1 MSGGD
6 EGQRQA
12 YLAALAIP
20 LWTARYDLPG
30 AAPSLPLVAVPFV
43 TDLPPTVALEET
55 TVFEP
60 APVTA
65 TAPAATPPPPP
76 AVTATSVDRPSP
88 VRQAPV
94 ATATATS
101 VPPATD
107 ATLQVTLPTTGQARF
122 TLRVQPLAPG
132 WLGIIALGDVPDLS
146 GQEYRLLSAIS
157 HALGAAPDFSGSA
170 SLLRWPLNN
179 NPRLDHGATAAVEWL
194 SHALKV
200 PEGWR
205 CLVLGEGVAVQV
217 RAALSSV
224 TTMVAGPA
232 LATLL
237 TTPQAKKSLWLSLH
251 A

>member
-1 MSGGD
+1 MTATSGRD

-30 AAPSLPLVAVPFV
+30 AAPSLPLVAVPFLADV
-43 TDLPPTVALEET
+43 PEAAFPEEGMA
-55 TVFEP
+55 EP
-60 APVTA
+60 E
-65 TAPAATPPPPP
+65 APAADL
-76 AVTATSVDRPSP
+76 SEP
-88 VRQAPV
+88 VARQAPV
-94 ATATATS
+94 VAPPSAVPAMGQAVRQAATPVA
-101 VPPATD
+101 PATGM
-107 ATLQVTLPTTGQARF
+107 AIQGTPALPRF

-132 WLGIIALGDVPDLS
+132 WLAIIALGDVPDLS

-170 SLLRWPLNN
+170 SLLRWPLNA
-179 NPRLDHGATAAVEWL
+179 NPKLDHGPGAAVEWL

-200 PEGWR
+200 PDGWR
-205 CLVLGEGVAVQV
+205 CLVLGEAVAVHV
-217 RAALSSV
+217 RAALPAS

-237 TTPQAKKSLWLSLH
+237 TTPQAKKSFWLSLNV
-251 A
+251 